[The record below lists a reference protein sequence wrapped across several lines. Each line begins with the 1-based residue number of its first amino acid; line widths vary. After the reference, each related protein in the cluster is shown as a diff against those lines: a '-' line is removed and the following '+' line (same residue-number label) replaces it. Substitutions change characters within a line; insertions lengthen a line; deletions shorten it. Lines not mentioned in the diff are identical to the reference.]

1 VYECLKIYVLRCQQG
16 KYYVG
21 KTTNFAR
28 RYDEHVR
35 GLGSEWTK
43 KYPPEDI
50 MEVVMNIDKYDEDK
64 YVWKYMEKYGIE
76 NVRGGSY
83 SQINLPESLVS
94 CASRHIHGASDLCFG
109 CGGDGHFVK
118 DCKNDS
124 GSTVNRKRKIEDT
137 DITSNDDE
145 RPSKIMRKPSDKC
158 FRCGRTGHW
167 VSNCYAKTHI
177 NGNKL

>member
-1 VYECLKIYVLRCQQG
+1 VLRCQQG

-83 SQINLPESLVS
+83 SQITLPESSVL
-94 CASRHIHGASDLCFG
+94 CATKHINGASDLCFG
-109 CGGDGHFVK
+109 CGSNDHFVK
-118 DCKNDS
+118 DCKGGLDNVPVD
-124 GSTVNRKRKIEDT
+124 RKRKREDQE
-137 DITSNDDE
+137 DKVDNIDE
-145 RPSKIMRKPSDKC
+145 RPRKIIRGSSDKC
-158 FRCGRTGHW
+158 FRCGRIGHW
-167 VSNCYAKTHI
+167 ASNCYAKTHF